1 MDEKN
6 KNNSPENK
14 PSPEIPNVSSPSEVE
29 PIKAGSTDKQ
39 TQNAEKHRQRMNGV
53 KIAYAFALL
62 LAFGGALAAKLATE
76 KSLGN
81 IDVPIESNYVTIAE
95 ETVAPTQS
103 LEEITFDFEVRNNV
117 TDVPDTRYYTEPLQE
132 ETTVTTTEATTK
144 SNYAIPYKDYYTL
157 PLGTDILKDY
167 SPTTPSYNATMGD
180 WRTHGGVDFK
190 GADGS
195 QIKAIAYGT
204 VTDISDDPLY
214 GTVITVDHGN
224 EVIARYCGLNKD
236 ATEVAEGE
244 TVKNGQLLGYLGE
257 VPCEKAD
264 VTHLH
269 LEIYYKGENVDPLTL
284 MNK

>member
-6 KNNSPENK
+6 NNNSPENK
-14 PSPEIPNVSSPSEVE
+14 PSPEIPDVSSPSEVE
-29 PIKAGSTDKQ
+29 PIKSGSDKQ
-39 TQNAEKHRQRMNGV
+39 SQNSRKHRERMNGV

-76 KSLGN
+76 KSLGT
-81 IDVPIESNYVTIAE
+81 IDVPIESDYFTL
-95 ETVAPTQS
+95 TGTTLAPTQS
-103 LEEITFDFEVRNNV
+103 LEELTFDFEVRHNV
-117 TDVPDTRYYTEPLQE
+117 TDVPDTRYYTEPQQE
-132 ETTVTTTEATTK
+132 EAVVTTTEPTTK
-144 SNYAIPYKDYYTL
+144 GNFAVPYKDYYTL

-167 SPTTPSYNATMGD
+167 SPTTPSYNPTMGD

-214 GTVITVDHGN
+214 GTVITIDHGN
-224 EVIARYCGLNKD
+224 DVTARYCGLNKD
-236 ATEVAEGE
+236 AMEVTEGE
-244 TVKNGQLLGYLGE
+244 TVKNGQLLGYLGT

-264 VTHLH
+264 VSHLH
-269 LEIYYKGENVDPLTL
+269 FEVYYKGENVDPLTL